1 MNMMTKDDLYN
12 ALVAVTNEATGENA
26 FSEKEARA
34 IIDKMSVDHI
44 EHISNIYESP
54 EEWADYMCM

>member
-1 MNMMTKDDLYN
+1 MNMMTKDELYN
-12 ALVAVTNEATGENA
+12 ALVAVKNEVTGEKA
-26 FSEKEARA
+26 YSEKEARD

>member
-1 MNMMTKDDLYN
+1 MNMMTKDELYK
-12 ALVAVTNEATGENA
+12 ALVAVTNEATGEKA
-26 FSEKEARA
+26 YSEKEARD

-54 EEWADYMCM
+54 EEWAEYMCM

>member
-1 MNMMTKDDLYN
+1 MNMVTKDELYN
-12 ALVAVTNEATGENA
+12 ALVAVTNEATGEKA
-26 FSEKEARA
+26 YSEKDARD

-44 EHISNIYESP
+44 EHICNIYDSP